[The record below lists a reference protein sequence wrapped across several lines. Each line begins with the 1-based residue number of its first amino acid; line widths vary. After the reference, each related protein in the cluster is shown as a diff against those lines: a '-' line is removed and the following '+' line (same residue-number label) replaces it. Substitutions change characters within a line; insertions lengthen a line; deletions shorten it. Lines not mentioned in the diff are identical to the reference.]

1 MQLALIVAISLH
13 ILAATFWAGSTF
25 ALARTGGYS
34 SDRLFR
40 PQLAAAAFT
49 ILAGGYLWRTLHEG
63 AFGASEQLLGAGA
76 LSAVAAL
83 AIQIVVVGSALRQ
96 QRSEADGSRA
106 RSRVLIGQR
115 AAALLLAIAAVTMAA
130 ARYA

>member
-25 ALARTGGYS
+25 ALARTGGS
-34 SDRLFR
+34 GSDRLFR

-49 ILAGGYLWRTLHEG
+49 ILAGGYLWHTLHEG
-63 AFGASEQLLGAGA
+63 AFGTSEKLLGAGA

-83 AIQIVVVGSALRQ
+83 AIQVVVVGSALRQ
-96 QRSEADGSRA
+96 QSVGSDGSRA
-106 RSRVLIGQR
+106 RFRIVIGQR
-115 AAALLLAIAAVTMAA
+115 VAALLLAIAAVTMAA